1 MSIFELD
8 RNGGV
13 TLPKKIRGSLGIGE
27 KVLVINAGDHLKIIP
42 LPSNPIQILHG
53 TFNIKNFSK
62 TEGGA
67 ELTAEREA
75 KKYKN

>member
-1 MSIFELD
+1 MSGIISILELD
-8 RNGGV
+8 KNGGV

-53 TFNIKNFSK
+53 TFNIKNSSK
-62 TEGGA
+62 TEGGS
-67 ELTAEREA
+67 RV
-75 KKYKN
+75 NS